1 MTIDKDRVLRLNCP
15 GYGEESH
22 LNLGQAK
29 SLEHYQV
36 IIANPVS
43 LLHLFDKGPEA
54 TRRINQFVQEGI
66 NERLPEWQSNL
77 GGWA

>member
-43 LLHLFDKGPEA
+43 LLHLFDKAQKRQDVSISLCRKE
-54 TRRINQFVQEGI
+54 
-66 NERLPEWQSNL
+66 
-77 GGWA
+77 